1 MTKQKLA
8 FIVTLVLTALF
19 IKNIVANALL
29 WREVTPPDRDTL
41 LQF

>member
-1 MTKQKLA
+1 MKQVWGL
-8 FIVTLVLTALF
+8 IVTLVLTALF
-19 IKNIVANALL
+19 VKNIVVNALL